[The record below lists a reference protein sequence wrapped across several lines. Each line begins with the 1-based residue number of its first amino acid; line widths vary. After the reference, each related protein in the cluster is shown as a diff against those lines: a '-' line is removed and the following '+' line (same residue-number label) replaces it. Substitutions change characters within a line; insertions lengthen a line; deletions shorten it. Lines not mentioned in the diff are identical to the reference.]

1 MSFETLGRIEPLK
14 NKAKTFNNAWIGA
27 TRDSSEFHH
36 PPLKRMGGPQV
47 HASLVLVSC
56 HTYNRR
62 PAIARRTNDTPRG
75 NEGFE
80 TASMSAAK
88 NETDK
93 GPDKEDSDLEN
104 GQEQDVPEF
113 SFTEVE
119 AVAEDEEETSE
130 SRLLNAE
137 SQRQHHPIQPT
148 SPDIVRRPSS
158 ADGSLS
164 IPDDTPSLQNSVT
177 SSAARG
183 ARLSPYARSPTPSL
197 RPFDRR
203 FQARLPSSPQGSS
216 RAVSPA
222 FLQSHSRQTSV
233 NSLLVPKNEETEQD
247 QAPWEVVRWTKLRKI
262 SGQAFSEVGKRNFGR
277 PVCIAISTSI
287 ALGTSKGVIL
297 VFDYNQNLKSIIG
310 PATKAV
316 ESGAVMS
323 ISIAADHSTIAGGH
337 ASGHIFTWDL
347 AKPAKPFLHIPPV
360 DRRRTP
366 ETDGHATDAAI
377 VHLGFL
383 GMRHTALV
391 SADDKGMAFSHLAT
405 RGMGSVARSVKTTR
419 ILGRY
424 PEATPMPIRQR
435 KPSSV
440 LAFSPLPMGSAEHTS
455 DTMGLVAMLT
465 PYLLVIVST
474 TPIAQTQY
482 KTPRPKEVAAHSAM
496 TAALAWFPSV
506 KLKVP
511 NTATSETSSRVK
523 LVYCWSNVLM
533 VLEVTEVEPSAS
545 SGAEGP
551 PNLQFRSRSRWKS
564 QEGIVAVQWLGRSVL
579 AVLTITQQLVILEDS
594 SLRETN
600 SADLIQKHIFH
611 VDLFSQQLNMLVE
624 ELDEEDASMH
634 GVVADAFYMS
644 FRAYKGRL
652 FLLGF
657 NELSFGTL
665 SNWADRLLAL
675 MEEGSHIGAITLA
688 TSYYTGEADK
698 VSVGLPDD
706 DVARHRLVR
715 HKLLEMITASLRF
728 TFGDDERGS
737 RDVTSL
743 VQIQELAGACIS
755 ACVGMEE
762 IEFLFDDVYTPFS
775 ENEAQDV
782 FFETL
787 EPSILDEDVKIIPP
801 TVLKDLVRHYTD
813 RDLHSRLEELLCH
826 LDPRTMDLDQI
837 TGLCKRNHLYDA
849 LLYVWNQALD
859 DYTTILG
866 DLLDLVEDQEAP
878 GSQTDPIEAAQKVS
892 SASKIFPY
900 MSYILTSR
908 VYPTGQGM
916 DEGRAILA
924 KAEIYN
930 FFFPGSSRTALTNGD
945 SRMQQSK
952 RQANAPYPNLRK
964 VLDFDAPSFLS
975 MLNEAFEDPF
985 LNTGHDRQRIVS
997 TLLEVMVPP
1006 QYEAEDTIYLD
1017 MFVARS
1023 LPKFPQF
1030 ILLNDRLLHRI
1041 LTGLCHYPSEDVA
1054 EDCQLSVE
1062 YLLSVYQ
1069 PPDSQSLV
1077 PLLSE
1082 AGFYRVL
1089 RSVYRAEK
1097 EYAKLVQTCFDEG
1110 PANEG
1115 IVFECVAESL
1125 RSGTAAS
1132 EKQADDVRDVVERNA
1147 AQFVHRDPKAAAAT
1161 IEQFAPSLH
1170 EAMLKALDEASDD
1183 DGQLLYLQTILDP
1196 LEESTRKQRSSIKN
1210 PNKVFVELYV
1220 RLLCEHDPHHVNEY
1234 IEGLKTGDLRLE
1246 EVLPA
1251 LENSGAVDA
1260 AVILMAREGRVRDA
1274 MSRLTQHLETL
1285 EAALLGL
1292 LDAAADSPDIANTA
1306 EATQDLVV
1314 TIQRFTRVG
1323 LWLCQGQTRSAQQH
1337 HKTPVKRNRR
1347 GKVDDEEL
1355 SMSELLWLDLIDAV
1369 VQVAK
1374 HATEVLQPDPSS
1386 NETNLDDDTKPHE
1399 QPFDTS
1405 KMTAELRNLVQE
1417 TFTALLSATSVPRTN
1432 ESLGANVS
1440 FLRILRA
1447 FLSRASA
1454 SSPSLSSLRSVL
1466 STIFSAYAYEER
1478 LLDLANRLLDKDLF
1492 VHVSEA
1498 ATLRRRGWRPLGQ
1511 ACEGCGK
1518 RVWGPGAGGYVW
1530 EAWRRKEEEVE
1541 RMRQQRHMSQP
1552 DVAEITRSRRN
1563 GKGKAAQ
1570 EEVQSGSSIMTS
1582 HHRGREEVVEASGD
1596 GVNDELDKGKGGS
1609 GPLMVF
1615 SCRHLFH
1622 RICLEQM
1629 QGAGAMQDEA
1639 ERPRAFFDDPTH
1651 GYVDFV
1657 DQSTARTKG
1666 LLESGNRTV
1675 TLRADSTNVASGRG
1689 RDSLRLTS
1697 KAKYNHGLIVVD
1709 LAHMPGNACGVWPA
1723 FWTTGPNWPSSGE
1736 IDILEGVNL
1745 QPGNAMTM
1753 HTSEGCSLVGSSCF
1767 AHKGCTAKGGA
1778 FGDGFN
1784 LNNGGIY
1791 AMEWTSKGIKMWF
1804 FSRGQEPDDIL
1815 GESPD
1820 PAKWAN
1826 PISNFQGGSNC
1837 NIDSHFKDQQIVFD
1851 TTFCGDWAGKE
1862 WEGDNVCGA
1871 KAKTCEE
1878 YVRDHPEAFGEAYWT
1893 VNGLKVYVFDGSTT
1907 TASESTKQPEPSIPI
1922 ATSVSRPLE
1931 SASSGDGVPQSEPS
1945 IPLTTSVSTHPSESQ
1960 APSTL
1965 PSTSTSISPTPSHTQ
1980 PSSSSSGTLP
1990 STPAAPPP
1998 LVTSYIDGGPVT
2010 VLVSPGNMVT
2020 QIVTGAPVTVTLPPG
2035 VAVPQ
2040 QQNEKEEE
2048 VKVKVQREISRRV
2061 EDEDRS
2067 GGKDRDRR
2075 MRDWRVRRRLRNR
2088 GDGERGGFS

>member
-1 MSFETLGRIEPLK
+1 
-14 NKAKTFNNAWIGA
+14 
-27 TRDSSEFHH
+27 
-36 PPLKRMGGPQV
+36 
-47 HASLVLVSC
+47 
-56 HTYNRR
+56 
-62 PAIARRTNDTPRG
+62 
-75 NEGFE
+75 
-80 TASMSAAK
+80 MSAAI
-88 NETDK
+88 NEADT
-93 GPDKEDSDLEN
+93 GPDNEPTEDSDLELEQ

-113 SFTEVE
+113 SFTEVGD
-119 AVAEDEEETSE
+119 VAEDEEERSDLV
-130 SRLLNAE
+130 LLSAE
-137 SQRQHHPIQPT
+137 NHRQQQSLQPT
-148 SPDIVRRPSS
+148 SPDIVARPSS

-164 IPDDTPSLQNSVT
+164 IPDDTPSLQNSIT

-183 ARLSPYARSPTPSL
+183 SRLSPYARSPTPSL

-203 FQARLPSSPQGSS
+203 FQARISSSPQGSS
-216 RAVSPA
+216 RTVSPA
-222 FLQSHSRQTSV
+222 FLNSHSRQTSV
-233 NSLLVPKNEETEQD
+233 NSLLVPKNEEPEPD
-247 QAPWEVVRWTKLRKI
+247 QPPWEVVRWTKLRKI

-287 ALGTSKGVIL
+287 ALGTSKGTIL

-310 PATKAV
+310 PGTAAV
-316 ESGAVMS
+316 ESGAVTS

-347 AKPAKPFLHIPPV
+347 SKPAKPFLHIPPV

-377 VHLGFL
+377 LHLGFL
-383 GMRHTALV
+383 GMRQTALV

-405 RGMGSVARSVKTTR
+405 RGMGYVARSVKTTR

-424 PEATPMPIRQR
+424 PEATPAPVRQR

-440 LAFSPLPMGSAEHTS
+440 LAFSPLPMGNAEHAS

-511 NTATSETSSRVK
+511 NTATSEVSSRVK

-600 SADLIQKHIFH
+600 SSDLIQKHIFH

-675 MEEGSHIGAITLA
+675 MEEGSHIGAIALA
-688 TSYYTGEADK
+688 TTYYTGEADK

-706 DVARHRLVR
+706 DTTRHRLVR
-715 HKLLEMITASLRF
+715 DKLLEMISASLRF
-728 TFGDDERGS
+728 TFGDDERRTHS
-737 RDVTSL
+737 VTNL
-743 VQIQELAGACIS
+743 VQIQDLAGACIS
-755 ACVGMEE
+755 ACVG
-762 IEFLFDDVYTPFS
+762 IGDVDFLFDDVYAPFS
-775 ENEAQDV
+775 ENEVQDV

-787 EPSILDEDVKIIPP
+787 EPFILDDNVKIIPP

-813 RDLHSRLEELLCH
+813 RDLHSRLEELVCH

-849 LLYVWNQALD
+849 LLYVWSQALD
-859 DYTTILG
+859 DYTTILN
-866 DLLDLVEDQEAP
+866 DLLGLVESQEAP
-878 GSQTDPIEAAQKVS
+878 TAQTDPAEAAQNVS

-908 VYPTGQGM
+908 IYPTGRAM
-916 DEGRAILA
+916 DEATAIPA

-930 FFFPGSSRTALTNGD
+930 FFFPGSSKALANGD
-945 SRMQQSK
+945 SRMRASK
-952 RQANAPYPNLRK
+952 KQANASYPNLRK

-985 LNTGHDRQRIVS
+985 LNGGHENLSKDLRQRIVS
-997 TLLEVMVPP
+997 TLLDVMIPP
-1006 QYEAEDTIYLD
+1006 RYEAEDTVYLD

-1030 ILLNDRLLHRI
+1030 ILLSDRHLHRI
-1041 LTGLCHYPSEDVA
+1041 LTGLCKYPSEDVA

-1062 YLLSVYQ
+1062 YLLSVFQ

-1089 RSVYRAEK
+1089 RSIYRGEK

-1115 IVFECVAESL
+1115 IVFDCVAESL
-1125 RSGTAAS
+1125 RASTAAS
-1132 EKQADDVRDVVERNA
+1132 EKQADGVRIVIERNA
-1147 AQFVHRDPKAAAAT
+1147 AQLVHRDARAAAAT
-1161 IEQFAPSLH
+1161 IEQFMPTLH
-1170 EAMLKALDEASDD
+1170 AAMLKALDDASDD
-1183 DGQLLYLQTILDP
+1183 DGQLQYLQTILDP
-1196 LEESTRKQRSSIKN
+1196 SEDTTGKQQSSIRK

-1220 RLLCEHDPHHVNEY
+1220 RLLCEYDPHHVNEY
-1234 IEGLKTGDLRLE
+1234 IEGLKSGDLRLE

-1274 MSRLTQHLETL
+1274 MSRLTGHLETL

-1292 LDAAADSPDIANTA
+1292 LDAAADSPDMANTA
-1306 EATQDLVV
+1306 EATQDLVAS
-1314 TIQRFTRVG
+1314 IQRFTRVG
-1323 LWLCQGQTRSAQQH
+1323 LWLCQGQTRSAQQAKSQMNRH
-1337 HKTPVKRNRR
+1337 RRN
-1347 GKVDDEEL
+1347 KATEEEL
-1355 SMSELLWLDLIDAV
+1355 SISEMLWLDLIDAV

-1374 HATEVLQPDPSS
+1374 HATEVLQSDPSS
-1386 NETNLDDDTKPHE
+1386 NEADGVNGGTKLHE
-1399 QPFDTS
+1399 KPFDTS

-1417 TFTALLSATSVPRTN
+1417 TFTALLSATSVPRTG
-1432 ESLGANVS
+1432 ESLSANVS

-1454 SSPSLSSLRSVL
+1454 SSPSLSNLRSVL

-1498 ATLRRRGWRPLGQ
+1498 VTLRQRGWRPLGQ
-1511 ACEGCGK
+1511 VCEGCRK
-1518 RVWGPGAGGYVW
+1518 RVWGPGTGAYVW
-1530 EAWRRKEEEVE
+1530 DAFRKTEDEVE
-1541 RMRQQRHMSQP
+1541 RARQRRHTSQP
-1552 DVAEITRSRRN
+1552 EVMDTENSRRN

-1570 EEVQSGSSIMTS
+1570 DRTQSGSSITRSS
-1582 HHRGREEVVEASGD
+1582 HGGKEEALKTDGDGADEEVEG
-1596 GVNDELDKGKGGS
+1596 GKAGS
-1609 GPLMVF
+1609 SPLIVF
-1615 SCRHLFH
+1615 SCRHVFH
-1622 RICLEQM
+1622 RMCLERM
-1629 QGAGAMQDEA
+1629 QGTGNGAMRDKAVE
-1639 ERPRAFFDDPTH
+1639 FFDDPTH
-1651 GYVDFV
+1651 GFVNFV
-1657 DQSTARTKG
+1657 DQSTATSKG
-1666 LLESGNRTV
+1666 LLEAGNGTV

-1689 RDSLRLTS
+1689 RDSLRLSS
-1697 KAKYNHGLIVVD
+1697 KATYNHGLIVVD

-1753 HTSEGCSLVGSSCF
+1753 HTSEGCSLAGSSCL
-1767 AHKGCTAKGGA
+1767 ANKGCTAKGGA
-1778 FGDGFN
+1778 FGDAFN
-1784 LNNGGIY
+1784 LNKGGTY
-1791 AMEWTSKGIKMWF
+1791 AMEWTSDGIKMWF
-1804 FSRGQEPDDIL
+1804 FSRGQEPSDIL
-1815 GESPD
+1815 GDSPD
-1820 PAKWAN
+1820 PTKWAT

-1851 TTFCGDWAGKE
+1851 TTFCGDWAGKV
-1862 WEGDNVCGA
+1862 WSTDNVCSP
-1871 KAKTCEE
+1871 KAPTCED
-1878 YVRDHPEAFGEAYWT
+1878 YVKNNPKAFAEAYWT
-1893 VNGLKVYVFDGSTT
+1893 IDALKVYEVGSSSSP
-1907 TASESTKQPEPSIPI
+1907 SESVQQPGPSSAI
-1922 ATSVSRPLE
+1922 ATSVQQSSEAAPTE
-1931 SASSGDGVPQSEPS
+1931 SVPQPTPS
-1945 IPLTTSVSTHPSESQ
+1945 IPASIPSEQ
-1960 APSTL
+1960 P
-1965 PSTSTSISPTPSHTQ
+1965 SPTINSPV
-1980 PSSSSSGTLP
+1980 
-1990 STPAAPPP
+1990 P
-1998 LVTSYIDGGPVT
+1998 LVTSYVDGGPIT
-2010 VLVSPGNMVT
+2010 VIMNPGSMVT
-2020 QIVTGAPVTVTLPPG
+2020 QVITGDPVTVTLPPG
-2035 VAVPQ
+2035 APIPQ
-2040 QQNEKEEE
+2040 QKEVQQKSSLLVDSKPDCPEE
-2048 VKVKVQREISRRV
+2048 SQSTV
-2061 EDEDRS
+2061 EFGR
-2067 GGKDRDRR
+2067 KDRRN
-2075 MRDWRVRRRLRNR
+2075 WRVRRHLAEHLRN
-2088 GDGERGGFS
+2088 GGGGLFS